1 MGASKALRVPPAR
14 VVFSPADRR
23 EAGRRVAEC
32 LRTGQLTLGPWTRAF
47 EERFA
52 AFVGAPHAV
61 AVNSGTS
68 ALEICLRIF
77 GVRGRDVLVPTNT
90 FFATVLAVLHA
101 GGRPVFVDVEPT
113 TLAIDPDDARRRV
126 TRRAAG
132 IVAVHIGGVVS
143 PGIERLARFCRGRG
157 LFLLEDAA
165 HAHGSTLRGR
175 AAGTFGQAASFSF
188 YPTKVMTSGEGGMIV
203 TRDARIDEEA
213 RLYRDQGKVSFLQ
226 NLHSREGYNWRMSE
240 LHAAV
245 GELHLRRLARF
256 VAERRRLAHAYD
268 RALRGIPGVRPLA
281 VPSGCASNYYKY
293 VAVLDRGI
301 DRRALKA
308 RLRERH
314 GIGLSGEVYEVP
326 CHRQPYF
333 KDAYP
338 PGSFPV
344 AEDLAA
350 RHVCLPIYAG
360 MRARD
365 VGYVAT
371 ALRACLSPLAPNE

>member
-1 MGASKALRVPPAR
+1 MKMKRLPLRIPPAK
-14 VVFSPADRR
+14 VVFSPAERR
-23 EAGRRVAEC
+23 EAARRVAEC

-52 AFVGAPHAV
+52 RFVGVPHAV

-77 GVRGRDVLVPTNT
+77 NVRGRDVLVPTNT

-101 GGRPVFVDVEPT
+101 GARPVFVDIEPSA
-113 TLAIDPDDARRRV
+113 LGIDPDDAGRRI
-126 TRRAAG
+126 TRRTAG
-132 IVAVHIGGVVS
+132 IIAVHIGGVVS
-143 PGIERLARFCRGRG
+143 PGVERLARFSRGRG

-175 AAGTFGQAASFSF
+175 AAGTFGHAAAFSF

-203 TRDARIDEEA
+203 TRDPKIDEEA

-245 GELHLRRLARF
+245 GEVHLCRLARF
-256 VAERRRLAHAYD
+256 ISERRRLARAYD
-268 RALRGIPGVRPLA
+268 RALLGLPGLRSLRPPA
-281 VPSGCASNYYKY
+281 GSASNYYKY
-293 VAVLDRGI
+293 IAILDRGV
-301 DRRALKA
+301 DRRLLKA
-308 RLRERH
+308 RLREQF
-314 GIGLSGEVYEVP
+314 GVGLSGEVYEVP

-338 PGSFPV
+338 AGSFPA
-344 AEDLAA
+344 AEDFAA
-350 RHVCLPIYAG
+350 RHVCLPVYAG

-365 VGYVAT
+365 VGYVVRS
-371 ALRACLSPLAPNE
+371 LKACLGG